1 MVGGHGGC
9 GQGGVGHGSR
19 CSRGDGSEGGWY
31 PGNVSGGSPEKNGR
45 IKKDIEITNIPFK
58 THLIIKKTINLLI
71 LIKINKLIK
80 RHNHHF

>member
-45 IKKDIEITNIPFK
+45 RKKDREITNIPFK
-58 THLIIKKTINLLI
+58 THLII
-71 LIKINKLIK
+71 NKQLYSAVL
-80 RHNHHF
+80 RSRNYLFSAPAPV